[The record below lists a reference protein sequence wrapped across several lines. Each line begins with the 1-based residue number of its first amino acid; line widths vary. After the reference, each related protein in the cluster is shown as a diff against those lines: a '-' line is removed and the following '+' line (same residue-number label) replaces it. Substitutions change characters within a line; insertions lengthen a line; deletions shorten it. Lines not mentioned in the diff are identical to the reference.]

1 MNLINVTLNVHLKS
15 AAFQAKHLKDPDQ
28 QLAWKRAPIRSNF
41 WFSSK
46 AAPCLQIDDKVFW
59 NSIDNH
65 NRSRERYIG
74 LMSRCLSEGRV
85 KDFRNAKE
93 KLQVD
98 IRIRGCICHGSRDE
112 NEWVA
117 ENVWCFLIKWK
128 QKSRVK
134 ISAIIALVV
143 CNVAYCKIENY
154 VLIRLAVVAFK
165 VIGSEQE

>member
-1 MNLINVTLNVHLKS
+1 MLHSKQNTWKIPISNLHGSEHLSGQTSDPAVK
-15 AAFQAKHLKDPDQ
+15 QHLASRLMTKCF
-28 QLAWKRAPIRSNF
+28 RIRSTIITALVRDTLVLCRVA
-41 WFSSK
+41 W
-46 AAPCLQIDDKVFW
+46 
-59 NSIDNH
+59 
-65 NRSRERYIG
+65 
-74 LMSRCLSEGRV
+74 V
-85 KDFRNAKE
+85 KDFRKAKE

-98 IRIRGCICHGSRDE
+98 IRIRGFICRGSRDE